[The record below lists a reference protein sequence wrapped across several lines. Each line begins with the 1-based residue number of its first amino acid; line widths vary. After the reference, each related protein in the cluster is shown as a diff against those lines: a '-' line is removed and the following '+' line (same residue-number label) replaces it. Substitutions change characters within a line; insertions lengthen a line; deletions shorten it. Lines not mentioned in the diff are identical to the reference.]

1 MTKASL
7 QHHHYSNARTVKGC
21 PHCCM
26 HDVGLACIYRASV
39 YISLA
44 TTCVTAFCMCQVS
57 AWALSDHVQLLRM
70 LDMHHSIQADQTSGV
85 GSECHRCWGHSLFK
99 CQADS
104 TGCENLLMASES
116 IMPELQCAV
125 PAFVG
130 RELAEVVLVRS
141 VVLL

>member
-1 MTKASL
+1 
-7 QHHHYSNARTVKGC
+7 
-21 PHCCM
+21 M
-26 HDVGLACIYRASV
+26 HKVGLACIYRASV

-44 TTCVTAFCMCQVS
+44 TTFVIAFCIFQVT
-57 AWALSDHVQLLRM
+57 AWALSDHLQLLRV

-85 GSECHRCWGHSLFK
+85 GSECHRCWGHSLFI
-99 CQADS
+99 CRADS
-104 TGCENLLMASES
+104 TECENLLMTSES

-130 RELAEVVLVRS
+130 RELADVVLVRS